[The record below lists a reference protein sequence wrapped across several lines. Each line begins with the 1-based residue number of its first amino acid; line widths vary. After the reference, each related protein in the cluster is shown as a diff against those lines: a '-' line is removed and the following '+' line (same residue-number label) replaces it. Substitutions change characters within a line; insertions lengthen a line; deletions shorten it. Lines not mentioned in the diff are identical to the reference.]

1 MDTWADYSGL
11 VLLPHN
17 WTVLSFAPVLAP
29 SLPTFLERVSQLPH
43 VTVPV
48 I

>member
-1 MDTWADYSGL
+1 MDTWANYSGL
-11 VLLPHN
+11 VLLPLLLD
-17 WTVLSFAPVLAP
+17 VLSFAPVLAP